1 MMKHLGVLL
10 CILLT
15 AGLTL
20 LPAQDFL
27 GGGRDFLTPH
37 EADLI
42 RVAQEPNDRIEQY
55 LQFARLR
62 LELVR
67 QTLLKEDAA
76 RSKLIH
82 QNLEE
87 YGRIIEAVD
96 LVVDDA
102 AADKIDVNKGLGIL
116 AEREKEFMAT
126 LEKMQEEPADD
137 SWAYE
142 FVLEDAV
149 EITRDSM
156 ELAAEDLG
164 DRGRR
169 VAGADAEEKAK
180 QRTLMTPER
189 QKDMAKAEQKAEEKE
204 QKETKKRPSLLKP
217 GESLS
222 KQEER

>member
-1 MMKHLGVLL
+1 MKQLGVLL
-10 CILLT
+10 CILAF
-15 AGLTL
+15 AGAAL
-20 LPAQDFL
+20 LPAQDYL

-42 RVAQEPNDRIEQY
+42 REKQEPNERIEQY
-55 LQFARLR
+55 MHFARLR

-67 QTLLKEDAA
+67 QTLTKEDAA

-82 QNLEE
+82 RNLEE
-87 YGRIIEAVD
+87 YGRIIEAAD

-102 AADKIDVNKGLGIL
+102 AADKIDVSEGLGFITEL
-116 AEREKEFMAT
+116 GKESLAT
-126 LEKMQEEPADD
+126 LMGIQENPPDD

-142 FVLEDAV
+142 FVLEDSI

-169 VAGADAEEKAK
+169 IVEADAADRKK
-180 QRTLMTPER
+180 QQTLMTPER
-189 QKDMAKAEQKAEEKE
+189 RKDMAKVEQKQKAEKE
-204 QKETKKRPSLLKP
+204 ARTSKRPTLLKP
-217 GESLS
+217 GEELGP
-222 KQEER
+222 KERK

>member
-1 MMKHLGVLL
+1 MKHLGVLL

-15 AGLTL
+15 AGLAL

-42 RVAQEPNDRIEQY
+42 RVAQEPNERIEQY
-55 LQFARLR
+55 LHFARLR
-62 LELVR
+62 IELVR
-67 QTLLKEDAA
+67 QTLLKDDAA

-102 AADKIDVNKGLGIL
+102 AADKIDVTKGLGLL
-116 AEREKEFMAT
+116 AEQEKEFLAV
-126 LEKMQEEPADD
+126 LEKIQEEPADD

-142 FVLEDAV
+142 FVLEDSI
-149 EITRDSM
+149 EITRDSV
-156 ELAAEDLG
+156 ELAKEDLG

-169 VAGADAEEKAK
+169 IAEADADEKAR

-189 QKDMAKAEQKAEEKE
+189 QKDMAKAERKVEEAK
-204 QKETKKRPSLLKP
+204 QKETSKRPTLLKP
-217 GESLS
+217 GEDLS
-222 KQEER
+222 KPREQP

>member
-1 MMKHLGVLL
+1 MKRLGVLL
-10 CILLT
+10 CMLLT
-15 AGLTL
+15 AGLAL

-42 RVAQEPNDRIEQY
+42 RVAQEPNERIEQY
-55 LQFARLR
+55 MHFARLR

-82 QNLEE
+82 RNLEE

-96 LVVDDA
+96 LVIDDA
-102 AADKIDVNKGLGIL
+102 AADKIDLTKGLGLL
-116 AEREKEFMAT
+116 AEQEEEFLAV
-126 LEKMQEEPADD
+126 LEKIQEAPADD

-142 FVLEDAV
+142 FVLEDSI

-156 ELAAEDLG
+156 ELATEDLG

-169 VAGADAEEKAK
+169 IAEADAGEKAR

-189 QKDMAKAEQKAEEKE
+189 QKDMAKAEQKVEETK
-204 QKETKKRPSLLKP
+204 QKETSKRPTLLKP
-217 GESLS
+217 GEDIS
-222 KQEER
+222 KPRKP

>member
-1 MMKHLGVLL
+1 MKRLGVLL
-10 CILLT
+10 CMLLT
-15 AGLTL
+15 AGLAL

-42 RVAQEPNDRIEQY
+42 RVAQEPNERIEQY
-55 LQFARLR
+55 MHFARLR

-96 LVVDDA
+96 LVIDDA
-102 AADKIDVNKGLGIL
+102 AADKIDLTKGLGLL
-116 AEREKEFMAT
+116 AEQEKEFLAV
-126 LEKMQEEPADD
+126 LEKIQEAPADD

-142 FVLEDAV
+142 FVLEDSI

-156 ELAAEDLG
+156 ELATEDLG

-169 VAGADAEEKAK
+169 IAEADAEEKAR

-189 QKDMAKAEQKAEEKE
+189 QKDMAKAEQKVEETK
-204 QKETKKRPSLLKP
+204 QKETSKRPTLLKP
-217 GESLS
+217 GEDIS
-222 KQEER
+222 KPRKP

>member
-1 MMKHLGVLL
+1 MKHPGVLL
-10 CILLT
+10 CMLLT
-15 AGLTL
+15 AGLAL

-42 RVAQEPNDRIEQY
+42 RVAQEPNERIEQY
-55 LQFARLR
+55 LHFARLR
-62 LELVR
+62 IELVR

-87 YGRIIEAVD
+87 YSRIIEAVD

-102 AADKIDVNKGLGIL
+102 AADKIDVTKGLGIL
-116 AEREKEFMAT
+116 AEQEKEFLAV
-126 LEKMQEEPADD
+126 LEKIQEEPADD

-142 FVLEDAV
+142 FVLEDSI
-149 EITRDSM
+149 EITRDSV
-156 ELAAEDLG
+156 ELAKEDLG

-169 VAGADAEEKAK
+169 IAETDAGEKAR

-189 QKDMAKAEQKAEEKE
+189 QKDMAKAEQKAEEAK
-204 QKETKKRPSLLKP
+204 QKETSKRPTLLKP
-217 GESLS
+217 GEDLS
-222 KQEER
+222 KPRQP